1 MGLYQKAKKHI
12 YEKKIN
18 ILDTLHERNFRS
30 VFKEDEKSI
39 GLILK
44 EYRILLK
51 KNEESSKY
59 ISNFISS
66 LISNDTINLTKQ
78 NIEKKFISI
87 LKEIIDIDSLLFY
100 KFDGQHYTL
109 SEQSQKTFEWTKGI
123 SHIDNKEIIVDNL
136 NKENKNNI
144 IEIDFLSILENSN
157 IEKPENIL
165 SSYLKGICVLDE
177 HYKCSSLFVFTS
189 KDSNF
194 NQEHNIDFLKIFSY
208 MLDTFYNKSK
218 EIEIDEEKEINIE
231 NNKASIFEYIQSI
244 IDSDES
250 VFINTFKLKYFK
262 IPKKQQDNY
271 IEIYKKID
279 QLLIDINI
287 KNIINI
293 GSHNYIV
300 ISKSSEQSKLVS
312 NILKKTKTTLKN
324 KVLNSINFHMNS
336 LKFPD
341 KKFNS
346 SFDFISNISFLLD
359 TGEKQKI
366 NTTTAKKKS
375 QEKTTNKKVIDKKEN
390 KKSVKKEKN

>member
-1 MGLYQKAKKHI
+1 MGLYKKAKKHI

-18 ILDTLHERNFRS
+18 ILDTLHERNFKS
-30 VFKEDEKSI
+30 IFKEDEKSI

-78 NIEKKFISI
+78 NIEKSFISI
-87 LKEIIDIDSLLFY
+87 LKEIIDIDALLFY

-109 SEQSQKTFEWTKGI
+109 SEQSQKSFEWAKGI
-123 SHIDNKEIIVDNL
+123 SHIDNKEIIVDYL

-177 HYKCSSLFVFTS
+177 HYKCSSLFVFKS

-218 EIEIDEEKEINIE
+218 EINEENEISIE

-250 VFINTFKLKYFK
+250 VFINTFKLKHFK

-279 QLLIDINI
+279 ILLSEIDI
-287 KNIINI
+287 KNIIDI

-300 ISKSSEQSKLVS
+300 ISKSPEQSKLIT

-324 KVLNSINFHMNS
+324 KVLNGINFHMNS
-336 LKFPD
+336 VKFPD

-346 SFDFISNISFLLD
+346 NFDFISNISFLLD

-375 QEKTTNKKVIDKKEN
+375 PKTTTNKKAIDKKEK
-390 KKSVKKEKN
+390 KKSVNKEKN